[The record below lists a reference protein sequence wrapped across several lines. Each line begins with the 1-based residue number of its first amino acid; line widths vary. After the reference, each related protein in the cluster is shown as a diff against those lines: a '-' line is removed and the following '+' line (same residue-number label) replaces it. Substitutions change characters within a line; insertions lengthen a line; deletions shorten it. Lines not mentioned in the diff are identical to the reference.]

1 MSTGPSCIGGV
12 PSMPNISQAS
22 LKKLNLEETLLQASY
37 VGIQK
42 LEVLLKDHPNLLA
55 KLQAGIGSIEN
66 NFLKILSAKYGV
78 SASTFITTLETVP
91 SQIDALN
98 NQIDSITSQ
107 INGLNAQI
115 DGITAQLQAVD
126 GSIDGVSQQLDS
138 VNANIASLS
147 SQIDAINTAAAPLIA
162 VNAQLATLNGQ
173 LTDVTN
179 QLTNAQNAVASLDQ
193 QKADIIATYGASTLI
208 GSALLAAL
216 IAPYALAL
224 QAVQTLTQQ
233 QSDLQAQIDAL
244 TLQQTT
250 LELLYG
256 PSLALLPGL
265 QSQLAT
271 ANQQALDLQA
281 QLTSL
286 TQQQTDLQTQLAT
299 DQSSVTALQL
309 QLAPLQAQL
318 TTDQAK
324 LASATAFIDHL
335 SPIELTL
342 MKELFPSIVL
352 PV

>member
-22 LKKLNLEETLLQASY
+22 LKKLNLEENLLQASY

-42 LEVLLKDHPNLLA
+42 LEILLKDHPDLLA
-55 KLQAGIGSIEN
+55 KLQKSIGSIEN

-98 NQIDSITSQ
+98 NQIDTITSE

-115 DGITAQLQAVD
+115 DAITAQLQAVG

-162 VNAQLATLNGQ
+162 VNAQLTTLQGQ
-173 LTDVTN
+173 LADVTN
-179 QLTNAQNAVASLDQ
+179 QLTNAQNTVATLDQ
-193 QKADIIATYGASTLI
+193 KKADIIATYGTSTLI
-208 GSALLAAL
+208 GKELLAAL
-216 IAPYALAL
+216 LVPYALA
-224 QAVQTLTQQ
+224 VHDVETLSQQ

-244 TLQQTT
+244 TVQQTN
-250 LELLYG
+250 LQLQYG
-256 PSLALLPGL
+256 QSLALLPGL
-265 QSQLAT
+265 QSQLAI
-271 ANQQALDLQA
+271 ASQQALDLQA
-281 QLTSL
+281 QLTAL
-286 TQQQTDLQTQLAT
+286 TQQQSSLQTQLAT

-309 QLAPLQAQL
+309 QLAPLQTQL

-335 SPIELTL
+335 SPIEITL